1 MGGPNDAWSSHVVRP
16 GRVLRLVDVTP
27 QDLDD
32 LLTDIRSDIPV
43 ILAYWRTGLNS
54 ARGVVDE
61 IADAMTDIAMRLFPV
76 WLTDDDLGPTVDT
89 ATAEQLAR
97 ELCSGNEDYR
107 PFVVELAR
115 AAAAGT
121 APRSQF
127 STEIRI
133 RGLARLIR
141 RGYGR
146 ESIAVA
152 VGADEVSGADVQ
164 NAVSEALTWLAHHG
178 RLTVW
183 LPAGVMPEVTRCTHV
198 RGRPDRM
205 GAPAQQA
212 DHPTP
217 RSDDTDD
224 PPVLTISRCEGLPSP
239 HSAAEQALERALSRT
254 IWADG
259 RRWNRRIDDLD
270 PMLPMAIVDV
280 FWPHARL
287 VVEVDGDDHRRPD
300 KYAADRARDNMLQ
313 RQGCMVLRYTN
324 QQVLSDVGLVVDE
337 LRTTLRLRSETHI
350 LSAATSFATTVERPE
365 ES

>member
-16 GRVLRLVDVTP
+16 GRVLRLVDVTQ

-43 ILAYWRTGLNS
+43 ILAYWRTDLTS
-54 ARGVVDE
+54 ARGIVDE
-61 IADAMTDIAMRLFPV
+61 IVAAMTDIAIRLFPA
-76 WLTDDDLGPTVDT
+76 WLTDDDLGPTVDA
-89 ATAEQLAR
+89 ATAEQLAHD
-97 ELCSGNEDYR
+97 LCSDSEDYR

-115 AAAAGT
+115 AAAAGMV
-121 APRSQF
+121 PRSQF
-127 STEIRI
+127 STEIRL

-141 RGYGR
+141 RGYRR
-146 ESIAVA
+146 ESIVVA
-152 VGADEVSGADVQ
+152 VGADEASGTDVQ
-164 NAVSEALTWLAHHG
+164 AAVEEGLTWLAHHG

-183 LPAGVMPEVTRCTHV
+183 LSAGVLPEVTRCTHV
-198 RGRPDRM
+198 RGRPDRIG
-205 GAPAQQA
+205 GAGPVVEHASQS
-212 DHPTP
+212 
-217 RSDDTDD
+217 SDDD

-259 RRWNRRIDDLD
+259 RRWNRRIGDLD

-280 FWPHARL
+280 FWPSARL

-300 KYAADRARDNMLQ
+300 KYAADRIRDNILQ

-324 QQVLSDVGLVVDE
+324 HQVLTDVGLVVDE
-337 LRTTLRLRSETHI
+337 LRAVLDTRSGIRTPAVAVPTPTTADHH
-350 LSAATSFATTVERPE
+350 E
-365 ES
+365 EP